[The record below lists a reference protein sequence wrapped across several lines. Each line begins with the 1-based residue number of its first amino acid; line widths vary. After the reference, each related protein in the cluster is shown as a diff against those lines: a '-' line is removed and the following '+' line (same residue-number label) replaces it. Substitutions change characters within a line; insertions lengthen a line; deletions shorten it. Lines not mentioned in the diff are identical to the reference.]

1 MYDNENYTNPGN
13 YYQTSLN
20 EPQVYEK
27 ELQEEAKPQKQKKSG
42 KAGRFFK
49 KAVACAGIGLCFG
62 LCAGVGIYA
71 VGESTGVFD
80 KWQRAGD
87 VSSISTEQFSQEDI
101 QAMVDKVQAL
111 TESSGAHNTTNITSV
126 SSDVTEVV
134 EKVMPSMVSIINQYS
149 ERVTYFGQPLEREG
163 NASGSG
169 IIVGENETE
178 LLIATNYH
186 VIEDAKKLTV
196 YFIDNTEAKATV
208 KGTDADMDLAVIAV
222 PFKEL
227 EEGTKNAISIARMGD
242 SDSLKLGEPV
252 IAIGNAMGYGQSVTG
267 GWVSA
272 LNREVELEDGS
283 TGTFI
288 QTDAAINPGNSG
300 GALLNVNGEVI
311 GINSNKIGGTF
322 VEGIGYAIPISA
334 AQPILEDLMTKGQG
348 ERVPDG
354 TSGYLGIV
362 PQTVTDE
369 INELYGIPKGVFVS
383 RVEEG
388 TPAAEGGIKQGD
400 IIRKIGGTRIT
411 TAEELRNELAYYH
424 AGETVEIVIVR
435 NQDGEYEEI
444 TLEVTLG
451 NRP

>member
-186 VIEDAKKLTV
+186 VI
-196 YFIDNTEAKATV
+196 
-208 KGTDADMDLAVIAV
+208 
-222 PFKEL
+222 
-227 EEGTKNAISIARMGD
+227 
-242 SDSLKLGEPV
+242 
-252 IAIGNAMGYGQSVTG
+252 
-267 GWVSA
+267 
-272 LNREVELEDGS
+272 
-283 TGTFI
+283 
-288 QTDAAINPGNSG
+288 
-300 GALLNVNGEVI
+300 
-311 GINSNKIGGTF
+311 
-322 VEGIGYAIPISA
+322 
-334 AQPILEDLMTKGQG
+334 
-348 ERVPDG
+348 
-354 TSGYLGIV
+354 
-362 PQTVTDE
+362 
-369 INELYGIPKGVFVS
+369 
-383 RVEEG
+383 
-388 TPAAEGGIKQGD
+388 
-400 IIRKIGGTRIT
+400 
-411 TAEELRNELAYYH
+411 
-424 AGETVEIVIVR
+424 
-435 NQDGEYEEI
+435 
-444 TLEVTLG
+444 
-451 NRP
+451 